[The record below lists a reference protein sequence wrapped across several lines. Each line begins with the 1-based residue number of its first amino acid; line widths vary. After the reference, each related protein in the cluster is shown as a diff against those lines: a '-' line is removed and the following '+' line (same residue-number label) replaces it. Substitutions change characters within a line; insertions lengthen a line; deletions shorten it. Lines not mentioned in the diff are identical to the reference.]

1 MATADH
7 DKTLISNALLAPRY
21 YIILLVHV
29 IKLRARAKI
38 LMCPRAEVAK
48 DFRCRA
54 TDCVFSN
61 LIILA
66 EGNFSPESDQH

>member
-29 IKLRARAKI
+29 TKLRARAKI

-48 DFRCRA
+48 DIWCRA
-54 TDCVFSN
+54 TDCFLQFDYIGGGKFLS
-61 LIILA
+61 
-66 EGNFSPESDQH
+66 GK